1 MVHNMNN
8 ELTYK
13 KTNIFE
19 QNNDTSEIFNACNNY
34 IEFLNECKTERKCV
48 EFFASKAIENG
59 YKPIDQ
65 ITGYLVT
72 GDPTYISTK
81 ENARS
86 MIRKFDP
93 DELIEEILTEYFKLE

>member
-1 MVHNMNN
+1 MTN
-8 ELTYK
+8 EERAERRAALTHAYNVLK
-13 KTNIFE
+13 
-19 QNNDTSEIFNACNNY
+19 
-34 IEFLNECKTERKCV
+34 
-48 EFFASKAIENG
+48 ENG